1 MSSETLTQTS
11 ASRSQSGMQGR
22 VMILILVCIAQF
34 MLLID
39 DTIVNVALPS
49 IAKDMQLSEGA
60 LSWINN
66 AYLLMFG
73 GFLLIGGRLADLV
86 GRKRMFAIAMSAFVV
101 ASAICGLAP
110 NSTVLIFARG
120 VQGFAGALM
129 SPAALSILLATFVA
143 DKERTRALA
152 TWTSLTA
159 LGAATGLLVGG
170 ALVQYMSWNWI
181 FWINLPV
188 GIVTLALAAR
198 TIPADARNTGAV
210 APGFTSAA
218 LGTSALLALVFSVV
232 ETSTY
237 AWTSTR
243 TLAGLGIAL
252 ALGIAFVLRERSSDN
267 PLIPAAVIRRPNI
280 ALGNV
285 FMFGAAAALLAMFFF
300 LTLYMQNV
308 LGYSAMQ
315 TGLAYLP
322 FSLTLGVFSGIVAK
336 LIEKVSAI
344 PFLTIGALV
353 AAAGMAQMSM
363 LDVSSGYVTALLPA
377 LMTVA
382 AGFGIAFVPI
392 LGVATAG
399 APAKDSGIASGLVN
413 SAQQIGGA
421 IGIAVLVTIA
431 TTATGNASATGAARG
446 QALVD
451 GFQSAFVVQTTILL
465 ATALV
470 GIAIAMFARDSGRL
484 QGMPVPA

>member
-1 MSSETLTQTS
+1 MSSITNSS
-11 ASRSQSGMQGR
+11 AQQSKGMQGR
-22 VMILILVCIAQF
+22 MMILLLVCVAQF

-49 IAKDMQLSEGA
+49 IGADLQLDEAQLS
-60 LSWINN
+60 WVTN
-66 AYLLMFG
+66 AYLLTFG

-86 GRKRMFAIAMSAFVV
+86 GRKRMFALAMSAFVV
-101 ASAICGLAP
+101 ASALCGLAP
-110 NSTVLIFARG
+110 SAPVLIVARG
-120 VQGFAGALM
+120 VQGLAGAMM

-143 DKERTRALA
+143 ERERTRALA
-152 TWTSLTA
+152 TWTALTA

-170 ALVQYMSWNWI
+170 TLVELLDWRWI

-188 GIVTLALAAR
+188 GLITLAAVAR
-198 TIPADARNTGAV
+198 TIPADSAETSVR
-210 APGFTSAA
+210 APGFGNAA
-218 LGTSALLALVFSVV
+218 LATSSLLLLVYSVV

-243 TLAGLGIAL
+243 TLAGLAL
-252 ALGIAFVLRERSSDN
+252 SAVLGIAFVLRERNADN
-267 PLIPAAVIRRPNI
+267 PLIPAAIVRRPNI

-285 FMFGAAAALLAMFFF
+285 FMFLAAAALLAMFFF
-300 LTLYMQNV
+300 LTLYMQEV
-308 LGYSAMQ
+308 LGYSPLK

-322 FSLTLGVFSGIVAK
+322 FSLTLGVFSGVVAK
-336 LIEKVSAI
+336 LIERVSAI

-353 AAAGMAQMSM
+353 AAAGMAQMSL
-363 LDVSSGYVTALLPA
+363 LDAASGYTTALLPA

-399 APAKDSGIASGLVN
+399 VPQRDSGIASGLVN

-421 IGIAVLVTIA
+421 VGIAALVTIA
-431 TTATGNASATGAARG
+431 TNATGNAAAGGANRAY
-446 QALVD
+446 ALVD
-451 GFQSAFVVQTTILL
+451 GFQSAFVVQTAILL
-465 ATALV
+465 ATAVV
-470 GIAIAMFARDSGRL
+470 GLAIAAFARESGRL
-484 QGMPVPA
+484 KGMPLPA